1 VLFAVALAAY
11 ILITLADTPRTWSM
25 LDLQIYWQAGIAAR
39 HGLDVYRLH
48 FIGLPFTYTPFA
60 LLLFETGARLS
71 INALRWTVT
80 VASVA
85 GLLATVWIAWGM
97 AAVPGGLRRLGLT
110 LGTSAVALWLEPVVH
125 NLGFGQI
132 NVFVMFLVVVDLC
145 QPDRRP
151 WKGFAIGLAAAIK
164 LTPGIFIAYLLVTR
178 RYRATAVSAATFCLT
193 VAIGFLVL
201 PLDSRRF
208 WIGRLFMDS
217 RRVGGV
223 GFVGNQSINGV
234 LVRLFHGVSA
244 ATPWWWLSA
253 IVTGCVGLG
262 LAAWASHRGEELL
275 AMMICAL
282 TGLLVSPISWSHH
295 WVWVAPGLVLF
306 AHLAYTRR
314 SRLGL
319 ALLAG
324 VILIFSAGLELIW
337 RVPHA
342 HTLEYTWHG
351 WQPLVGDAYVILGLG
366 LLVAAALYLRQ
377 TGRPPPSLG
386 PSEELLRAGASS

>member
-1 VLFAVALAAY
+1 
-11 ILITLADTPRTWSM
+11 M

-39 HGLDVYRLH
+39 HGLDVYRLQ
-48 FIGLPFTYTPFA
+48 FSGLPFTYPPFA
-60 LLLFETGARLS
+60 LLAFETGAHLS

-80 VASVA
+80 VASFA
-85 GLLATVWIAWGM
+85 TLLATVWIAWGM
-97 AAVPGGLRRLGLT
+97 TAMPRNLLRLGLT
-110 LGTSAVALWLEPVVH
+110 LGTAAVALWLEPVVH

-132 NVFVMFLVVVDLC
+132 NMFLMFLVVADLC

-151 WKGFAIGLAAAIK
+151 WKGLAIGLAAAVK
-164 LTPGIFIAYLLVTR
+164 LTPGIFIGYLLVTR
-178 RYRATAVSAATFCLT
+178 RFRAAAVSAATFCLT
-193 VAIGFLVL
+193 VAVGFLVL

-208 WIGRLFMDS
+208 WIGRLFMDT

-234 LVRLFHGVSA
+234 LVRLFHGVTA
-244 ATPWWWLSA
+244 ATPWWWVLA
-253 IVTGCVGLG
+253 ILTGCLG
-262 LAAWASHRGEELL
+262 LALAGWASHRGEELL
-275 AMMICAL
+275 AVMVCAL

-295 WVWVAPGLVLF
+295 WVWVAPGLVLL

-319 ALLAG
+319 ALLGG

-342 HTLEYTWHG
+342 HTLEYTWHS

-366 LLVAAALYLRQ
+366 LLVAAALYLRR
-377 TGRPPPSLG
+377 TGSPPPSLD
-386 PSEELLRAGASS
+386 PSEELLRAGANS